1 MMTPYE
7 IEQLAEKLAERLERR
22 LAGRVD
28 TEALMDAPAVAEL
41 LGCSLA
47 TVERRTRCGEI
58 PSIKLGRL
66 RRYERSAVLG
76 RNEKGGGNHGE

>member
-1 MMTPYE
+1 MSPYE

-28 TEALMDAPAVAEL
+28 AEALIDAPAVAEL

-47 TVERRTRCGEI
+47 TVERRTRRGEL
-58 PSIKLGRL
+58 PSIKVGRL
-66 RRYERSAVLG
+66 RRYQRAAVLG
-76 RNEKGGGNHGE
+76 LNVKGGGDHA

>member
-1 MMTPYE
+1 MSPHE

-28 TEALMDAPAVAEL
+28 AEALIDAHAVAEL

-47 TVERRTRCGEI
+47 TVERRTRSGEI
-58 PSIKLGRL
+58 PSIKFGRL
-66 RRYERSAVLG
+66 RRYQRAAVLS
-76 RNEKGGGNHGE
+76 RKEKGGCNHGE